1 MEISRIDLNKPE
13 RVSNTIV
20 IDLFTKNY
28 QRLNTEFFE
37 FQFDWLNRAYAAFKD
52 FDKYMILA
60 YLFRKT
66 FFPIQNYLKLL
77 RLNSSFQISPVS
89 QALFLLRA

>member
-1 MEISRIDLNKPE
+1 MNNQRINLNLPTRVPSSIISDY
-13 RVSNTIV
+13 
-20 IDLFTKNY
+20 FTKNY

-52 FDKYMILA
+52 FDKYLILA

-66 FFPIQNYLKLL
+66 FFFI
-77 RLNSSFQISPVS
+77 F
-89 QALFLLRA
+89 